1 MTFSSYADLQSNIAL
16 WLARDDLTSYIPDF
30 ITLFEAAAARKLQVR
45 PMETSASL
53 TFTNGS
59 ASLPTD
65 YISTRSLNLDGYG
78 ELTYM
83 HPSYLRAANRNDT
96 TGIPANYT
104 IEGGNIKVLPL
115 NDTGTY
121 TLYYFAKNAAVSSSL
136 NWLFTNHPDCY
147 LAGSLCEAYLFDK
160 DIENA
165 ATWKARRDEIFD
177 EISKLTL
184 RNAAAPT
191 IRPDGPVV

>member
-1 MTFSSYADLQSNIAL
+1 MSFSSYADLQSNIAL
-16 WLARDDLTSYIPDF
+16 WLARDDLTTYIPDF

-45 PMETSASL
+45 PMESSATL

-59 ASLPTD
+59 AALPTD
-65 YISTRSLNLDGYG
+65 YLSTRSLNLSGYG
-78 ELTYM
+78 ELVYR
-83 HPSYLRAANRNDT
+83 HPSYLRESVSDGVS
-96 TGIPANYT
+96 GIPSNYT
-104 IEGGNIKVLPL
+104 IEGSNVKVRPL

-121 TLYYFAKNAAVSSSL
+121 TLNYFAKNAAVSSSL
-136 NWLFTNHPDCY
+136 NWLFTDHPDCY

-165 ATWKARRDEIFD
+165 TVWKARRDEIFD
-177 EISKLTL
+177 EIKMLTF
-184 RNAAAPT
+184 RNVAAPS